1 MPVCLLCC
9 CVDEAAFVVVV
20 DEEGFWRFVS
30 EDVASGFGR
39 TSTIRYQQVPSLGE
53 GDERGYHSSTGSHLK
68 VS

>member
-30 EDVASGFGR
+30 EDVASGPLVERAQSAISKFLR
-39 TSTIRYQQVPSLGE
+39 WEKVMNVDTILPP
-53 GDERGYHSSTGSHLK
+53 DHI
-68 VS
+68 